1 MIALLVLL
9 AVAPPEVAPTPE
21 TEPAELEPELEPE
34 PEPEPVPRSGSL
46 VVTLVGVTE
55 PAPFTTALQS
65 HLAPRGIVPFVSVD
79 RDFSPW
85 PAVRP
90 DDRVAEAWIVV
101 PTAGPLRIVVTD
113 PSHEHVLVRTVP
125 HDAGPPSAV
134 TIEEVALI
142 VEESVGMAVDGDP
155 WPAPEAAPPV
165 EVSMPRSPEP
175 EPAEP
180 APASDGK
187 PPRANDHRGF
197 VIGAGSGIAVVS
209 DEFGD
214 PRVGVPT
221 RLSLGVAFGG
231 FTDKPDLRL
240 SAELALDRL
249 DVFHPDF
256 DDLSQTQGLA
266 LMRAGVRKR
275 GAWVYGMGGVGGG
288 ALSRRRDGNTATL
301 NAGIVGTLG
310 AGVSVG
316 LTKRFALRADVA
328 ATGNLNRLGWLGL
341 QLHFETYWGRPREE
355 RAR

>member
-9 AVAPPEVAPTPE
+9 AVAPPEVVPETETETE
-21 TEPAELEPELEPE
+21 TEPAELEPEPE
-34 PEPEPVPRSGSL
+34 PMARTGSL

-101 PTAGPLRIVVTD
+101 PTHGPLRIVVTD
-113 PSHEHVLVRTVP
+113 PAHEHVLVRTVP

-142 VEESVGMAVDGDP
+142 VEESVGMALDGDP
-155 WPAPEAAPPV
+155 WPAPQPAPPV
-165 EVSMPRSPEP
+165 EVSMPRLPEP
-175 EPAEP
+175 EPSEP
-180 APASDGK
+180 AAPPDAK

-231 FTDKPDLRL
+231 FRDKPDLRL
-240 SAELALDRL
+240 SAELAIDRL
-249 DVFHPDF
+249 QVFHPDF
-256 DDLSQTQGLA
+256 DDLSQTQGLG
-266 LMRAGVRKR
+266 LMRAGVRKY
-275 GAWVYGMGGVGGG
+275 GVWFYGMGGVGGG
-288 ALSRRRDGNTATL
+288 AFSRRRDGDTATL

-316 LTKRFALRADVA
+316 LTKRFALRVDLA
-328 ATGNLNRLGWLGL
+328 AAGNLNRLGWLGL
-341 QLHFETYWGRPREE
+341 QLHLESLWGRPREE
-355 RAR
+355 RGS

>member
-1 MIALLVLL
+1 MIVLLVVL
-9 AVAPPEVAPTPE
+9 AVAPPEVVPAPD
-21 TEPAELEPELEPE
+21 TEPAELELEPE
-34 PEPEPVPRSGSL
+34 PIARTGSL

-65 HLAPRGIVPFVSVD
+65 HLAARGIVPFVSVD

-101 PTAGPLRIVVTD
+101 PTRGPLRIVVTD

-155 WPAPEAAPPV
+155 WPAPQAAPPV
-165 EVSMPRSPEP
+165 EVSMPPPPDPEP
-175 EPAEP
+175 TEPA
-180 APASDGK
+180 APPGAK

-197 VIGAGSGIAVVS
+197 VLGAGSGIAVVS

-231 FTDKPDLRL
+231 FRDKPDLRL
-240 SAELALDRL
+240 SAELAIDHLQ
-249 DVFHPDF
+249 VFHPDF
-256 DDLSQTQGLA
+256 DDLSQTQGLG
-266 LMRAGVRKR
+266 LMRAGVRKY
-275 GAWVYGMGGVGGG
+275 GVWFYGMGGVGGG
-288 ALSRRRDGNTATL
+288 AFSRRRDGDTATL

-316 LTKRFALRADVA
+316 LTKRFALRADLA
-328 ATGNLNRLGWLGL
+328 AAGNLNRLGWLGL
-341 QLHFETYWGRPREE
+341 QLHFESLWGRPREE
-355 RAR
+355 RGS